1 MEVLKT
7 SEAVFKN
14 CAAKWE
20 SFAKVIK
27 TAKKASNI
35 LIVSF
40 SCVKDVVCYVLY
52 VIPVSYSPSSVY
64 FSGQGI
70 TPGEF
75 YESDNDSQFPT

>member
-1 MEVLKT
+1 MEVLIGKLKT

-35 LIVSF
+35 LLVSF
-40 SCVKDVVCYVLY
+40 FV
-52 VIPVSYSPSSVY
+52 
-64 FSGQGI
+64 
-70 TPGEF
+70 
-75 YESDNDSQFPT
+75 